1 MHVPLFCAK
10 GHLQRS
16 QRPSQR
22 SSLIWPSRNRE
33 DLDWYVLCICIGEI
47 ALSGIVTCLLSLL
60 VIWKTVQYMVIK
72 KRKRE
77 RERKWRGVY
86 QSIWRWVRDITM
98 TFTLGLVEVYDRKY
112 VCTSPTLI
120 LRRTLVLV
128 VLLVLAF
135 LQLYFWVSLPFLS
148 LFSFFFFRCRI
159 KILSFLVACYTQR
172 DLYGYFDVHV
182 TDI

>member
-60 VIWKTVQYMVIK
+60 VIWKTTVHGYQK
-72 KRKRE
+72 KKERE
-77 RERKWRGVY
+77 RESGGE
-86 QSIWRWVRDITM
+86 
-98 TFTLGLVEVYDRKY
+98 FTKVFDDG
-112 VCTSPTLI
+112 SGI
-120 LRRTLVLV
+120 
-128 VLLVLAF
+128 
-135 LQLYFWVSLPFLS
+135 SL
-148 LFSFFFFRCRI
+148 
-159 KILSFLVACYTQR
+159 
-172 DLYGYFDVHV
+172 
-182 TDI
+182 